1 MKFLLL
7 ALAALAGAVGLGQLI
22 AAHPGVVAIS
32 VDGTSLRLSLSLFV
46 VVSVVGALLL
56 SWLLRQTWRLLT
68 IRSRFR
74 RWRQAR
80 ARRLA
85 GERLESGLLALVA
98 GDYPRAE
105 RLLGRGG
112 ERSTLQY
119 LAAAQAAH
127 AQQASGRRDALLAL
141 AAGDTK
147 ESALA
152 LGIRRTE
159 MLLDDGDWVAADA
172 ALAPLLVRHGEQA
185 QVLLLRQRLLTLQGR
200 FADLQSLLPLLRK
213 RKVHP
218 PARLDELETELAVR
232 RLEAVATGPA
242 DLARVWSGLARRL
255 RENPAI
261 VAVYA
266 RALLKAG
273 SQAGAEEVLR
283 KALSTQWHARLIGLY
298 GELDGNEVRGA
309 LTRAERW
316 LEQHQED
323 PALLLS
329 LGRLCLSQQ
338 LWGKA
343 RAYLETLS
351 RLAPSPLV
359 WRLLADACDEL
370 GDTRLAQQYRQRG
383 LEHATAAALG
393 REPPLLQLGGVL
405 D

>member
-1 MKFLLL
+1 
-7 ALAALAGAVGLGQLI
+7 
-22 AAHPGVVAIS
+22 
-32 VDGTSLRLSLSLFV
+32 
-46 VVSVVGALLL
+46 
-56 SWLLRQTWRLLT
+56 
-68 IRSRFR
+68 
-74 RWRQAR
+74 
-80 ARRLA
+80 
-85 GERLESGLLALVA
+85 
-98 GDYPRAE
+98 
-105 RLLGRGG
+105 
-112 ERSTLQY
+112 
-119 LAAAQAAH
+119 
-127 AQQASGRRDALLAL
+127 
-141 AAGDTK
+141 
-147 ESALA
+147 
-152 LGIRRTE
+152 
-159 MLLDDGDWVAADA
+159 
-172 ALAPLLVRHGEQA
+172 
-185 QVLLLRQRLLTLQGR
+185 VLLLRQRLLTLQGR

-232 RLEAVATGPA
+232 RLEAVATVPA
-242 DLARVWSGLARRL
+242 ELARVWAGLARRL

-283 KALSTQWHARLIGLY
+283 KALSTQWHARLIALY

-309 LTRAERW
+309 LTRAERR

-323 PALLLS
+323 PALLLA

-393 REPPLLQLGGVL
+393 RTAALTAGRRAGLALGADLVAALDQTPDRRRQQQLHRKHVLARRHHQRIRPRHKRALQHLQQGAEIGF
-405 D
+405 